1 MSDWTFGGVL
11 SVLFGLFFWVNAPA
25 YADFQMKRKR
35 ESASDRR
42 AHVRWARIVGV
53 AFAVWGALMILGLIG
68 R

>member
-1 MSDWTFGGVL
+1 LSSWTLGGVL

-25 YADFQMKRKR
+25 YADFQMKRKP
-35 ESASDRR
+35 EDASARR

-53 AFAVWGALMILGLIG
+53 GFAAWGALMILGLIG